1 MDHLKVQLRES
12 NTEDTIQ
19 VAQSPNWKILE

>member
-1 MDHLKVQLRES
+1 MDHLKVQLSKS

-19 VAQSPNWKILE
+19 VAQSPNWNILE